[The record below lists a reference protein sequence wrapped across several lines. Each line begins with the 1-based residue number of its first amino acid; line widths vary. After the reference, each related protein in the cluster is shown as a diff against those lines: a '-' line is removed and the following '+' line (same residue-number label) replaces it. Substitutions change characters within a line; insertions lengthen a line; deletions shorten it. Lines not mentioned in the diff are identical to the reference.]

1 MAAPRIDLVAI
12 AGLRP
17 SDRRQRMRAI
27 GQVIQRDWKAE
38 ADAALRSFRGVYKKN
53 IVLQEATD
61 RHVRIELK
69 GTRPN
74 MAEQGMGAGGV
85 GTEGPYDIRRFV
97 LKAGTKS
104 LKQGKKGLYLNVPFG
119 YSLADVRA
127 LGGAETAKAA
137 KALAPSGSRIDIDAV
152 RRFIRAHG
160 RSDYF
165 ARSGARVAWG
175 GRLGVGAPARLV
187 GLIRYEKTYARATQN
202 SPFMTWRRMSEGG
215 KPWMHPGLKGHHL
228 ARRVLARVPQIVAM
242 VS

>member
-27 GQVIQRDWKAE
+27 GQVIQRDWKLE
-38 ADAALRSFRGVYKKN
+38 ANAALRSFLNVYETN
-53 IVLQEATD
+53 IVLQEVTD
-61 RHVRIELK
+61 RHVRVELK
-69 GTRPN
+69 GVVPN
-74 MAEQGMGAGGV
+74 MVEQGMGAGGV

-119 YSLADVRA
+119 HTVASIRA
-127 LGGAETAKAA
+127 IGGAKAVKAA

-160 RSDYF
+160 RSEYF

-187 GLIRYEKTYARATQN
+187 GLIRYDKTYARATQ
-202 SPFMTWRRMSEGG
+202 SPPFQTWRRMSEGG